1 MQEEILVYN
10 PTAESRRKLEEVVQG
25 PTSLVGRRIGI
36 IDNAKPNFDV
46 LAKHLTGVLRERYG
60 VAGVVYKAKGGP
72 TMPAPEAFYEELA
85 RSCDLVITGSGD

>member
-1 MQEEILVYN
+1 MTADILIYN
-10 PTAESRRKLEEVVQG
+10 PTAASRERVTGRVELSG
-25 PTSLVGRRIGI
+25 LAGRTVGV
-36 IDNAKPNFDV
+36 IDNVKPNFDV